1 MLSFLISLF
10 TSDPTQ
16 KLIKERDRKYRQAVH
31 YQRNGNLREYASLI
45 KEISILEERIV
56 DMQSPEHEDQTR
68 TQ

>member
-1 MLSFLISLF
+1 MLSFLKSLF

-45 KEISILEERIV
+45 KEISILEENIV
-56 DMQSPEHEDQTR
+56 VMSSRKNKDTEN
-68 TQ
+68 

>member
-56 DMQSPEHEDQTR
+56 DMQISEPEDQTR